1 MTGWCVITVGELG
14 TIAPVTIS
22 RDMHTFRDER
32 SAKEL
37 VRRAVSDNK
46 FVEAHSTDEPN
57 RKISRDNVDA
67 WLAAD

>member
-1 MTGWCVITVGELG
+1 MGWCVITLGELG
-14 TIAPVTIS
+14 TIAPVID

-32 SAKEL
+32 PAKEL

-46 FVEAHSTDEPN
+46 FVEAYSTDEPN
-57 RKISRDNVDA
+57 RKINRENVDA